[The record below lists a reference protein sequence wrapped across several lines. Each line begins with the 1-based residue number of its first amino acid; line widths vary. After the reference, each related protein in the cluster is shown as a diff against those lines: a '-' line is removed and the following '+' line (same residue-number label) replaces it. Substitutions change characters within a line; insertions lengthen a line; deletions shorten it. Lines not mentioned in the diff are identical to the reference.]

1 MYLTGCWS
9 AAQTR
14 DALSLAMGGCQQL
27 RGVMRQTL
35 LEAAAAAAGTGRDE
49 AEPSLDDAQEMQQ

>member
-1 MYLTGCWS
+1 
-9 AAQTR
+9 
-14 DALSLAMGGCQQL
+14 MGGCQQL

-35 LEAAAAAAGTGRDE
+35 LEAAAAAAAGTGRDG